1 MSEKQ
6 SSKGTTA
13 IQTLTRPW
21 KIYVTE
27 PLKRKSSSG
36 SPVIM
41 VLGFAALIVAGTFL
55 LMLPISSR
63 TGQVTLPVDALFTA
77 VSAVCVTG
85 LAVFDTV
92 TYWSFFGQIVIISL
106 VQLGGLGFMT
116 SATLLILALGRKIGL
131 KERLL
136 IGEWMGG
143 AKLGGLIGLLMQ
155 IAAFTVVI
163 EAAGAAILYFHF
175 SDLGMERPLWPAIF
189 HAVSAFNN
197 AGFDLMG
204 GFKSLTEYHGDP
216 TLLFTITALT
226 LLGGIS
232 YVVLMDIFVKR
243 RFSMLTLDS
252 KIVLTTTGS
261 IIVISMFVILL
272 SEFINPS
279 TLSPLPIPDRF
290 LAAFFQAASART
302 SGFAAIDTLSLT
314 PYCLVLM
321 IVIMFIGGSTGSTAS
336 GIKVNTFG
344 ILLATLMSSIR
355 GREHASA
362 FGRELVPQQIYRAI
376 AVLTLSFCIVIVTLF
391 LLTITEKQ
399 DFLHLFFETVS
410 AFGNVG
416 LSAGITPLL
425 SIPGKMIIT
434 VTMFIGRLGPLAM
447 LLTLIERQQPSLYR
461 YPQEPIRIG

>member
-1 MSEKQ
+1 MPEQDRVKSAKTIE
-6 SSKGTTA
+6 A
-13 IQTLTRPW
+13 LTRPW
-21 KIYVTE
+21 KIYITE
-27 PLKRKSSSG
+27 PLKRKNG
-36 SPVIM
+36 GASPAVLI
-41 VLGFAALIVAGTFL
+41 LGFAILIVVGTFL
-55 LMLPISSR
+55 LMLPMATR
-63 TGQVTLPVDALFTA
+63 TGSVTPPVDALFTA

-85 LAVFDTV
+85 LAVYDTAIH
-92 TYWSFFGQIVIISL
+92 WSFFGQIIIISL
-106 VQLGGLGFMT
+106 IQLGGFGFMT
-116 SATLLILALGRKIGL
+116 SATLLILALGRRIGL
-131 KERLL
+131 SERLL
-136 IGEWMGG
+136 LGEWMGG
-143 AKLGGLIGLLMQ
+143 AKLGGLISLLMQ
-155 IAAFTVVI
+155 IAAFTIVI

-175 SDLGMERPLWPAIF
+175 TDLHWEQPLWQAVF
-189 HAVSAFNN
+189 HSVSAFNN

-204 GFKSLTEYHGDP
+204 GFKSLTEFHSDP
-216 TLLFTITALT
+216 TLLFTIAALT

-252 KIVLTTTGS
+252 KIVLTTTGG
-261 IIVISMFVILL
+261 IIAISMFVILL

-279 TLSPLPIPDRF
+279 TLRPLPIPDKF

-314 PYCLVLM
+314 PYCLLLM

-344 ILLATLMSSIR
+344 ILLATMMSSIK

-376 AVLTLSFCIVIVTLF
+376 AVLTLSFCIVIVALF

-399 DFLHLFFETVS
+399 DFLYLFFETVS
-410 AFGNVG
+410 AFANVG
-416 LSAGITPLL
+416 LSAGITPVLT
-425 SIPGKMIIT
+425 IPGKIIIT

-447 LLTLIERQQPSLYR
+447 LLALIERQKPALYG